1 MKTGPKKILP
11 PPLRNPKEALIE
23 SDAAKAF
30 IDGAPGHPPIGQ
42 TPAVSTTPTATPGL
56 APSLGAMEIPW
67 LGADHRYKQTV
78 MVKMPEHEYMMLKW
92 LAQTTYG
99 ASQTSIMLEAMR
111 LHMDSLFAAR
121 GFSTGRDP
129 DGTMRVDI
137 PPQ

>member
-1 MKTGPKKILP
+1 MLKPDPKKILP
-11 PPLRNPKEALIE
+11 PPLRNPKEALID

-30 IDGAPGHPPIGQ
+30 IDGAAE
-42 TPAVSTTPTATPGL
+42 TPTVSTSPDPSAAPGRI
-56 APSLGAMEIPW
+56 ASLGVMDPPW
-67 LGADHRYKQTV
+67 LDADHRYKQTV

-111 LHMDSLFAAR
+111 QHMDSLFAAR

-129 DGTMRVDI
+129 DGTMRVDL